1 MNKYLV
7 SLVFI
12 IPLSFVAVWMVFS
25 SSDGTR
31 VTSLWEEAEVPT
43 VKVIKY
49 RIEVSNPSN
58 ALIESPSLLLA
69 VPTDL
74 PRHHVSDITISAPYR
89 KSVDKTGTALVDVDL
104 KRLVPYET
112 KLIDVTINLDVYR
125 RLIKTPKNNFD
136 IYTKPEK
143 FIESNNEK
151 IVRQAGLLKA
161 DSPLKTVRNTY
172 DWVVGYLSDSGFI
185 EEDRGALY
193 ALKHKKADCTGYMY
207 LYGALLRAN
216 GIPARMMSGFIVE
229 TNKKLDIKDY
239 HNWVEVHLN
248 GVWRVVDPQ
257 NKKFLEDESDYI
269 AMRIINNTKQGLFDN
284 AQQLFKTDSDIK
296 LSMK

>member
-12 IPLSFVAVWMVFS
+12 IPLSLFALWMVFS
-25 SSDGTR
+25 SSGGTR
-31 VTSLWEEAEVPT
+31 VVSLLEEAEVPT

-58 ALIESPSLLLA
+58 LLIDGPSLLVA

-74 PRHHVSDITISAPYR
+74 HRHKISNISISSPY
-89 KSVDKTGTALVDVDL
+89 KKAIDEVGNTSVDIDL
-104 KRLVPYET
+104 IRLVPYET
-112 KLIDVTINLDVYR
+112 KLIDVTVSLDVYK
-125 RLIKTPKNNFD
+125 RLSKNSINNTN
-136 IYTKPEK
+136 IYTDPEK
-143 FIESNNEK
+143 LIESNNEK
-151 IVRQAGLLKA
+151 LVKQASMLKA
-161 DSPLKTVRNTY
+161 DSQLESARNTY

-193 ALKHKKADCTGYMY
+193 AFKHKKADCTGYMY

-239 HNWVEVHLN
+239 HNWVEVYLD

-257 NKKFLEDESDYI
+257 NKKFLEEESNYI
-269 AMRIINNTKQGLFDN
+269 AMRIINNTKTGLFDN
-284 AQQLFKTDSDIK
+284 AQQLFKTNSAIT
-296 LSMK
+296 LTMK